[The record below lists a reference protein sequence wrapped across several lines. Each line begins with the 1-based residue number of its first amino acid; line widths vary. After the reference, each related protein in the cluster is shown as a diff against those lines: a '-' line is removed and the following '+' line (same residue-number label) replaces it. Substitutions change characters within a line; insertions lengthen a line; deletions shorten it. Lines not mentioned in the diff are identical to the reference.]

1 MVEILNVSNLST
13 AFQSDYGSK
22 QALKNISFKIN
33 EGEVLALV
41 GESGS
46 GKTVTSLS
54 IMGLLPNNA
63 YIQEGNINLI
73 DKKNNQVNIL
83 KLTDDKHNLIRGNDI
98 SMVFQEPMTCLNPTM
113 TIGDQIVEVILNHKK
128 ISKTKAVKEMID
140 LLGLVEIPDPTQR
153 AREYPHQLSGG
164 MRQRVMISIALACT
178 PKLIIADEPTSALDV
193 TIQAQLLQLLMK
205 LKNSIVSKTSILFI
219 THDLGIVRELA
230 DRVIV
235 MYHGEIVEEGQVKEV
250 FDNPKHSYTRNLIQS
265 LPEFKLEERKLNKKD
280 DNKQTKVDD
289 NEIILKIE
297 NLFKEFPVEKG
308 FFKESNETVKAVQN
322 ISLNVK
328 KNEVLGLVGESGS
341 GKSTLGKSIIKLLQ
355 PSRGQIYFNNEN
367 ISEYSNKQMIKIRQK
382 MQMIFQDPFAS
393 LNPRK
398 NILDTLIEPI
408 LVHNLMKKNEA
419 INYIK
424 EIINDVGLPI
434 ESLRRFPHEFSGGQR
449 QRIGIARALV
459 LKPEFIVA
467 DEPVSALDVSIQAQ
481 VLNLLEKLK
490 KTYNLTMIFISHDLS
505 VIEFFCDKVAVMYLG
520 HIVEIAPVSKLFNS
534 PKHSYTRAL
543 LSAVPKVK
551 GKDKEKILIKGDIPS
566 PINPPSGC
574 VFRTRCPN
582 PGIDCKGGN
591 IEMGLIEI
599 EPGHWVDQCCVNC
612 N

>member
-63 YIQEGNINLI
+63 FIQEGNINLI

-83 KLTDDKHNLIRGNDI
+83 KLTDEKHNLIRGNDI

-113 TIGDQIVEVILNHKK
+113 TIGEQIVEVILNHKK

-424 EIINDVGLPI
+424 EIINDVGLPM

-551 GKDKEKILIKGDIPS
+551 RKDKEKILIKGDIPS